1 MLLLTWAQLMAKVI
15 DLGLA
20 GSFYLTRIL
29 CLAGLLELLNLRL
42 HCGKLVLGFGQLLC
56 LAYCLL
62 LCGQLG
68 GEVGFFPLEGFELE
82 SYLRVFIFLLVLRF
96 FILNGLCILV
106 GQCSLVLLLARRLP
120 LDLCACSGGLSRGL
134 LQGDSS

>member
-1 MLLLTWAQLMAKVI
+1 MAKVI

-20 GSFYLTRIL
+20 GSFYMTRIL

-42 HCGKLVLGFGQLLC
+42 HSGELALGFGQLLR
-56 LAYCLL
+56 LGYHLL

-82 SYLRVFIFLLVLRF
+82 SYL
-96 FILNGLCILV
+96 
-106 GQCSLVLLLARRLP
+106 
-120 LDLCACSGGLSRGL
+120 
-134 LQGDSS
+134 

>member
-1 MLLLTWAQLMAKVI
+1 MLLLMWVWLMAEVI

-42 HCGKLVLGFGQLLC
+42 HCGKLVLGFSQLFC
-56 LAYCLL
+56 LGYRLL

-68 GEVGFFPLEGFELE
+68 GEVGFFPLEGFAFEGCL
-82 SYLRVFIFLLVLRF
+82 
-96 FILNGLCILV
+96 
-106 GQCSLVLLLARRLP
+106 
-120 LDLCACSGGLSRGL
+120 
-134 LQGDSS
+134 